1 MKTLLK
7 HICACLVFAL
17 GSFAYAQI
25 PATQY
30 SSGISYISGGV
41 GEEETVAILAEAKQ
55 WPVLL
60 ELSQIENGRGVWI
73 FGANI
78 KIVNAKK
85 QVVFNASA
93 DGPYMLINLE
103 PGDYSIEASYQGVEQ
118 KRALSVKANASQ
130 KISLFWK

>member
-7 HICACLVFAL
+7 HICACLVFVF
-17 GSFAYAQI
+17 GSFAFAQI
-25 PATQY
+25 PATQH
-30 SSGISYISGGV
+30 SNGISYISGGV

-55 WPVLL
+55 WSVLL

-78 KIVNAKK
+78 KIVNTKK
-85 QVVFNASA
+85 QVVFSAPA

-118 KRALSVKANASQ
+118 KRALSVKANAPQ

>member
-1 MKTLLK
+1 M
-7 HICACLVFAL
+7 IFVGGFA
-17 GSFAYAQI
+17 FAQI
-25 PATQY
+25 PATQH
-30 SSGISYISGGV
+30 SNGISYISGGV
-41 GEEETVAILAEAKQ
+41 GEEEAVAILAEAKQ

-78 KIVNAKK
+78 KVSNAKK
-85 QVVFNASA
+85 QVVFNALA

-103 PGDYSIEASYQGVEQ
+103 PGDYTIEASYQGVSQ
-118 KRALSVKANASQ
+118 KRALSIKANTSQ

>member
-1 MKTLLK
+1 MKTLLQWLL
-7 HICACLVFAL
+7 ATFLWVAVGFVL
-17 GSFAYAQI
+17 AQV
-25 PATQY
+25 PPTQH
-30 SSGISYISGGV
+30 SGGISYISGGV
-41 GEEETVAILAEAKQ
+41 GEEETTAILAEAKL

-78 KIVNAKK
+78 KVVDSKK
-85 QVVFNASA
+85 QVLFNAQA

-103 PGDYSIEASYQGVEQ
+103 AGDYIIEASYQGVEQ
-118 KRALSVKANASQ
+118 KRALSVKTNSSQ

>member
-1 MKTLLK
+1 MKTLFQWLL
-7 HICACLVFAL
+7 ATFLLVAVGFAL
-17 GSFAYAQI
+17 AQI
-25 PATQY
+25 PPTQH
-30 SSGISYISGGV
+30 SGGISYISGGV
-41 GEEETVAILAEAKQ
+41 GEEETTAILAEAKQ

-78 KIVNAKK
+78 KVVDAKK
-85 QVVFNASA
+85 QVLFNAQA

-103 PGDYSIEASYQGVEQ
+103 AGDYIIEASYQGIEQ
-118 KRALSVKANASQ
+118 KRALSVKVNSTQ

>member
-1 MKTLLK
+1 MRTLLK
-7 HICACLVFAL
+7 HTCTCLLFVLGGFA
-17 GSFAYAQI
+17 FAQI
-25 PATQY
+25 PATQH
-30 SSGISYISGGV
+30 SNGISYISGGV
-41 GEEETVAILAEAKQ
+41 GEEETVAILAQAKQ

-78 KIVNAKK
+78 QITNTKK
-85 QVVFNASA
+85 QVVFNVSA